1 MSREGSGPALSGGR
15 IHIGTSGWHYDHWVG
30 PFYPSGTSS
39 EDFLSLYTRFFRTV
53 EINNTFYQLP
63 ARETL
68 ADWHHVT
75 PDAFL
80 FACKA
85 SRFITHM
92 KKLSDPKQSVKRF
105 FHAIEVLGDKL
116 GPVLFQLPPRWH
128 LNVDRLKRFLDALPG
143 SWRYAFE
150 FRDDTWF
157 TQDTLKTLA
166 EHGAAFCIYDLA
178 GRQSPEA
185 VTTDL
190 VYIRLHGP
198 EKAYQGRYRTRAL
211 ARWATRCQAWS
222 KEGRDVY
229 CYFDNDEKG
238 YAAQDA
244 LALKR
249 MIEEGQD

>member
-1 MSREGSGPALSGGR
+1 MTRGR
-15 IHIGTSGWHYDHWVG
+15 IHIGTSGWHYSHWVG

-39 EDFLSLYTRFFRTV
+39 EQFLSYYTGFFGTV

-68 ADWHHVT
+68 AGWREGT
-75 PDAFL
+75 PDDFL

-92 KKLSDPKQSVKRF
+92 KKLGDPKQSVKRF
-105 FHAIEVLGDKL
+105 FHTIEVLGDKL

-128 LNVDRLKRFLDALPG
+128 LNLDRLKCFLEALPK

-157 TQDTLKTLA
+157 TQDTLKVLT
-166 EHGAAFCIYDLA
+166 EHGAAFCMYDLA
-178 GRQSPEA
+178 GRQSPEE

-198 EKAYQGRYRTRAL
+198 GKAYQGQYGTRVL
-211 ARWATRCQAWS
+211 ARWAAQCLSWS
-222 KEGRDVY
+222 KEGKDVY
-229 CYFDNDEKG
+229 LYFDNDEKG

-249 MIEEGQD
+249 LVDHKQR